1 MGKAITLVSQF
12 DVNLVHAVEDRISK
26 VMIYM
31 YTDMY
36 FLKLHCTVINK
47 SFFILYF
54 LSYFQQILQV
64 DLIIKITV
72 KKVYEKLFLYLHVYC
87 H

>member
-31 YTDMY
+31 YTVMY
-36 FLKLHCTVINK
+36 FHVLYRTVINK
-47 SFFILYF
+47 WLFILRVQTF
-54 LSYFQQILQV
+54 P
-64 DLIIKITV
+64 LIIPAD
-72 KKVYEKLFLYLHVYC
+72 FAG
-87 H
+87 